1 MRRPTVAATLG
12 VEYGRERTMSFRVVV
27 ADDHT
32 LVRQSVIKAVRNE
45 HGVEVVGEAADGP
58 SALAA
63 ADKHTPDLMI
73 LDIAMP
79 GADGL
84 AVAEQLRRTYP
95 DMRIIFLS
103 MHDDDASLQRAVA
116 LGAQGFVSKSAS
128 IEELHEAIRAVRE
141 GGSYLS
147 SGVASRVMDLAA
159 GRTSATTLGLTV
171 REREIL
177 ELLTAGQR
185 PGEIAD
191 KLFLSVKTVKNHLTS
206 VYQKLGVETGAQAV
220 AEAYRRG
227 LIKRT

>member
-1 MRRPTVAATLG
+1 
-12 VEYGRERTMSFRVVV
+12 MSQRVVV

-32 LVRQSVIKAVRNE
+32 LVRQSVMKAVRSE
-45 HGVEVVGEAADGP
+45 AGVEVVGEAADGP
-58 SALAA
+58 SVLTAIETLE
-63 ADKHTPDLMI
+63 PDILV

-84 AVAEQLRRTYP
+84 AVAEQLRRDRP
-95 DMRIIFLS
+95 QLRILFLS

-116 LGAQGFVSKSAS
+116 LGASGFVSKSAS
-128 IEELHEAIRAVRE
+128 IEELLEAVRAVRD

-159 GRTSATTLGLTV
+159 GRTSASALGLTA

-177 ELLTAGQR
+177 ELLTTGQR
-185 PGEIAD
+185 PGEIAEQ
-191 KLFLSVKTVKNHLTS
+191 LFLSVKTVKNHLTS

-220 AEAYRRG
+220 AEAYRQG
-227 LIKRT
+227 LVKRT